1 MKRAR
6 GVLLLLLLSGC
17 GGGGGGT
24 ATAPPP
30 SPPPQNQLPTASF
43 AFVVNARSV
52 DFDASASSDS
62 DGEIVAYEWNFGDG
76 ATGAGVT
83 VNHVFDEAGEYAV
96 VLTVTDDGNA
106 TSRATQQVT
115 AVNPAPLASFTYE
128 EDPDMPFGIRFDA
141 TDSTGDG
148 DLADYTWDFGE
159 SSRSVNITTG
169 TGVTPR
175 FVYDGR
181 RFFRDTHGGEHG
193 YEGYYP
199 ATATYTVTLTVT
211 DRHGVEA
218 THTEEIAVT
227 NTLAFTGARALI
239 DRITDD
245 DEHRGTLVISE
256 LGIGEAF
263 EGNHAQTA
271 VYVSMKEEGI
281 PTERIHVE
289 GPGITD
295 PLQLGP
301 FGLLTHPD
309 NAALRAETLVMNR
322 SVFPAYH
329 SGYGED
335 IAANNI
341 VFVGSTSNV
350 SSLVTNVCD
359 PPGMPDR
366 DLWHPDHS
374 LWSDACDG
382 GQWRG
387 WYDGMREVIATGKVL
402 YATAAIRKQD
412 GSIEPNLN
420 VFKCGDTMEYCF
432 TVTHAFATSIAAAK
446 ISAAVFHLFQLYDD
460 ADDVVHALKSC
471 TEDIGEPGVDRE
483 FGQGLVDFRCTE
495 AMLPVVDR

>member
-6 GVLLLLLLSGC
+6 GLLLLLLLSGC

-24 ATAPPP
+24 APPP
-30 SPPPQNQLPTASF
+30 PPPQNQPPTASF
-43 AFVVNARSV
+43 TFTVDERSV
-52 DFDASASSDS
+52 DFDASGSRDS
-62 DGEIVAYEWNFGDG
+62 DGTITGYAWTFGDG
-76 ATGAGVT
+76 STGTGMA
-83 VNHVFDEAGEYAV
+83 VNHIFDEAGDY
-96 VLTVTDDGNA
+96 TVTLTITDNRNA
-106 TSRATQQVT
+106 TNRTTQRVT
-115 AVNPAPLASFTYE
+115 PVNPAPLASFTYE

-148 DLADYTWDFGE
+148 DLTDYTWDFGE

-263 EGNHAQTA
+263 EGSHAQTA

-281 PTERIHVE
+281 PTERIHVQ

-295 PLQLGP
+295 RSANGP

-322 SVFPAYH
+322 SVFPAFGR
-329 SGYGED
+329 GYGED

-341 VFVGSTSNV
+341 VFVGGVLPMLLLT
-350 SSLVTNVCD
+350 LKMFAIRRVC
-359 PPGMPDR
+359 PTGISGIPTTHFGAMP
-366 DLWHPDHS
+366 
-374 LWSDACDG
+374 
-382 GQWRG
+382 
-387 WYDGMREVIATGKVL
+387 
-402 YATAAIRKQD
+402 ATADSGEVGTTA
-412 GSIEPNLN
+412 
-420 VFKCGDTMEYCF
+420 CG
-432 TVTHAFATSIAAAK
+432 K
-446 ISAAVFHLFQLYDD
+446 
-460 ADDVVHALKSC
+460 
-471 TEDIGEPGVDRE
+471 
-483 FGQGLVDFRCTE
+483 
-495 AMLPVVDR
+495 

>member
-6 GVLLLLLLSGC
+6 GLLLLLLLSGC

-24 ATAPPP
+24 APPP
-30 SPPPQNQLPTASF
+30 PPPQNQPPTASF
-43 AFVVNARSV
+43 TFTVDERSV
-52 DFDASASSDS
+52 DFDASGSRDS
-62 DGEIVAYEWNFGDG
+62 DGTITGYAWTFGDG
-76 ATGAGVT
+76 STGTGMT
-83 VNHVFDEAGEYAV
+83 VNHIFDEAGDYTV
-96 VLTVTDDGNA
+96 TLTVTDNRNA
-106 TSRATQQVT
+106 TNRTTQRVT

-128 EDPDMPFGIRFDA
+128 EDPDIPFGIRFDA

-148 DLADYTWDFGE
+148 DLADYAWDFRGE
-159 SSRSVNITTG
+159 QSVG
-169 TGVTPR
+169 QHHDRHRHDPR

-295 PLQLGP
+295 PLALGP
-301 FGLLTHPD
+301 FGFLTHPD

-329 SGYGED
+329 NGYSED

-382 GQWRG
+382 GQWRV

-420 VFKCGDTMEYCF
+420 VIKCGDTMEYCF
-432 TVTHAFATSIAAAK
+432 TVTHAFATSVAAAK
-446 ISAAVFHLFQLYDD
+446 LSAAVFHLFQLYDD